1 MDRPEESPQM
11 QERLIGDLRL
21 VIENAEQLLKN
32 TDQYTSLL
40 YQSARA
46 KLALALS
53 AATDEL
59 ARFEDAQLERMIQA
73 THAAS
78 MMHADKSGEAR
89 VLRAFH

>member
-1 MDRPEESPQM
+1 MDRPEKTPQM
-11 QERLIGDLRL
+11 QVQLIGDLRL
-21 VIENAEQLLKN
+21 VIQNAEQLLKN

-46 KLALALS
+46 KLTLALN

-59 ARFEDAQLERMIQA
+59 ARFEDAQLERMIEA
-73 THAAS
+73 THEAS
-78 MMHADKSGEAR
+78 MTCADKSGEAR